1 MRFWITPTTVL
12 LTLAAVTSAAAWSN
26 GGPAPDKVLQGAAT
40 GLGNIQGIA
49 VAASGTTFVVNYNS
63 ETLTAHDGDWAD
75 GNTAPSKTLVGA
87 ATGLNDPYDVAVDSL
102 GRTYVANLNGD
113 LTVYAANWAAGN
125 TAPSRRITEYGT
137 NTQLVDAL
145 ALTVKDDGTIY
156 VVQNKSNPTN
166 FMARYIGEVLVYGP
180 TATGDVAPVQV
191 ISGGASVG
199 NTGLSYASGIAVDG
213 DGLIYVATG
222 SNGVKVFAANA
233 SGNATPVK
241 SLTGNAYRVTLDTAG
256 RLYVTDQYAG
266 AVRVYEA
273 GFASGASPI
282 KTLSGGST
290 GFGEPRDVAFDAT
303 GRMYVGTSGNT
314 SPTSVRVFSTSY
326 QSITFPPLADTALSA
341 GPVTASASASSMGT
355 VTFSTTTPSVCTSGG
370 TDGATITLVSA
381 GTCTVRASQLGTAAW
396 NPAQPVDRSFV
407 VTATPPTSPSPG
419 PTPTPS
425 AGATP
430 ETQSPA
436 AATAVTDTPARLTTT
451 LLPSRTR
458 LAAGQLMRL
467 GIRAANAGGTATAPV
482 TACVRLPANLVVV
495 RGTPASRS
503 GRTMCF
509 SMGAVPAGAQTTQ
522 VVTVRA
528 EADGPTTDRIS
539 GASRASGS
547 AAVAA
552 TPVTVAIASRSGWT
566 KVTG

>member
-1 MRFWITPTTVL
+1 MRFWIPPTTVF
-12 LTLAAVTSAAAWSN
+12 LALAVVASAAAWSN
-26 GGPAPDKVLQGAAT
+26 GGPAPDKVLAGAAT
-40 GLGNIQGIA
+40 GLDNVQGIA
-49 VAASGTTFVVNYNS
+49 VAGSGTTFVVNYNS
-63 ETLTAHDGDWAD
+63 ETLTAYDGDWTD

-87 ATGLNDPYDVAVDSL
+87 ATGMNDPYDVAVDSL

-113 LTVYAANWAAGN
+113 LTVYAANWAGGN
-125 TAPSRRITEYGT
+125 TAPIRAITEYGT

-156 VVQNKSNPTN
+156 VVQNKSN
-166 FMARYIGEVLVYGP
+166 FMSFSAPYIGEVLVYGP

-233 SGNATPVK
+233 SGDATPVK
-241 SLTGNAYRVTLDTAG
+241 SLTGNAYRVTLDDAG
-256 RLYVTDQYAG
+256 RLYVTDEFAG
-266 AVRVYEA
+266 EVRVYEA

-341 GPVTASASASSMGT
+341 GPVTASASASSTET

-381 GTCTVRASQLGTAAW
+381 GTCTVRADQAGSATW
-396 NPAQPVDRSFV
+396 DPAPPVDRSFI
-407 VTATPPTSPSPG
+407 VTAAPPAPPA

-430 ETQSPA
+430 EAPS
-436 AATAVTDTPARLTTT
+436 PARLTTT

-467 GIRAANAGGTATAPV
+467 GIRTANAGGTATAPV

-509 SMGAVPAGAQTTQ
+509 RMGAVPAGAQATQ